1 MKTST
6 QTMDIQ
12 TALDIIAAARPSQ
25 ARTFNAAD
33 GCVDV
38 WKQVY
43 PRRANGQIIGL
54 NTFCPAPQRV
64 TVRKPAV
71 EVAKDIE
78 RRAAVKLVRQAE
90 YEAGKA
96 RDRAAWESNA
106 AKVREEIAQLEGAV
120 VTHPAAAPALTYML
134 EVKRGELAQW
144 EGYIAEQATV

>member
-12 TALDIIAAARPSQ
+12 TALDIITTARPGQ
-25 ARTFNAAD
+25 ARTFDPAD

-54 NTFCPAPQRV
+54 SFGTAKPHRV
-64 TVRKPAV
+64 TLRKPAV
-71 EVAKDIE
+71 EVAQEIE
-78 RRAAVKLVRQAE
+78 RIAADRLVRQAE

-96 RDRAAWESNA
+96 KDRAAWEANA
-106 AKVREEIAQLEGAV
+106 TKVREEIAELEAAL
-120 VTHPAAAPALTYML
+120 VTHPAATAALALTL
-134 EVKRGELAQW
+134 GFKREELARW
-144 EGYIAEQATV
+144 EGYIAEQK

>member
-25 ARTFNAAD
+25 ARTFDAAD

-43 PRRANGQIIGL
+43 PRRADGTIIGL
-54 NTFCPAPQRV
+54 NTFCPAPTHV
-64 TVRKPAV
+64 TLRKPAV
-71 EVAKDIE
+71 EVAKEIE
-78 RRAAVKLVRQAE
+78 RQAAVKLVRAAE

-96 RDRAAWESNA
+96 RDRAAWEANA
-106 AKVREEIAQLEGAV
+106 EKVREEIAQLEAAI
-120 VTHPAAAPALTYML
+120 VTHPAAAPALTYMVG
-134 EVKRGELAQW
+134 VKRGELAQW
-144 EGYIAEQATV
+144 EGCLAEQK

>member
-12 TALDIIAAARPSQ
+12 TALDIITTARPGQ
-25 ARTFNAAD
+25 ARTFDPAD

-54 NTFCPAPQRV
+54 NTVCPAPTRI
-64 TVRKPAV
+64 TLRKPAV
-71 EVAKDIE
+71 EVAKEIE
-78 RRAAVKLVRQAE
+78 RRAADALVRAAE

-96 RDRAAWESNA
+96 RDRAAWEANA
-106 AKVREEIAQLEGAV
+106 AKTREEIAALEAAL
-120 VTHPAAAPALTYML
+120 VTHPAAAGALNYML
-134 EVKRGELAQW
+134 EVKRAELAQW
-144 EGYIAEQATV
+144 EGYIAEQK

>member
-25 ARTFNAAD
+25 ARTFDHAD

-43 PRRANGQIIGL
+43 PRRADGTIIGL
-54 NTFCPAPQRV
+54 NTYCPAPTRV
-64 TVRKPAV
+64 TLRKPAV
-71 EVAKDIE
+71 EVAQDIE
-78 RRAAVKLVRQAE
+78 RQAAVKLVRAAE

-96 RDRAAWESNA
+96 KDRAAWEANA
-106 AKVREEIAQLEGAV
+106 AKVREEIALLEEHL
-120 VTHPAAAPALTYML
+120 THAPAALTYML
-134 EVKRGELAQW
+134 GVKREELARW
-144 EGYIAEQATV
+144 EGYLAEQK